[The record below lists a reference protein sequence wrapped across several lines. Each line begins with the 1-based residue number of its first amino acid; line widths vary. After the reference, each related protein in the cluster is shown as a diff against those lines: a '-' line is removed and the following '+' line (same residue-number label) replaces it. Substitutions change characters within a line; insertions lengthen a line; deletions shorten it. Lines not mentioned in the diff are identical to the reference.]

1 MTLEDK
7 LHEEMIA
14 AYYRA
19 GNEVGYWGNYYL
31 RSVKKNGGLAT
42 AKRMLRTANK
52 GTIQKGLQA
61 IIDAGR
67 PDLSLE
73 ALVLQPHFAA
83 LFTQEELTEAR
94 NRLKALPKAAFRR
107 PVAPEQNFS
116 DTLPDDRTY
125 TEGATRRVT
134 INAFERDNRARA
146 ACINKHGIKCAV
158 CDMTFENMYGDI
170 GKGFIHVHHKK
181 PLAITRGE
189 YTLDPAKDLVPVCPN
204 CHAMLHT
211 SEPPLSIDEL
221 KMKIKGK
228 RSKFY

>member
-1 MTLEDK
+1 MTLEDE
-7 LHEEMIA
+7 LHEEMVA

-19 GNEVGYWGNYYL
+19 GKEVGYWGNYYL

-42 AKRMLRTANK
+42 AKRMLQTANK

-61 IIDAGR
+61 LMDAGR

-73 ALVLQPHFAA
+73 ALVLQPRFAS
-83 LFTQEELTEAR
+83 LFTPDELAEAQ
-94 NRLKALPKAAFRR
+94 NRLKAFPQAAFRR
-107 PVAPEQNFS
+107 PVAPELNFP
-116 DTLPDDRTY
+116 DTLPDEQTY

-146 ACINKHGIKCAV
+146 ACINKYGIKCAV
-158 CDMTFENMYGDI
+158 CDMTFEDMYGDI

-204 CHAMLHT
+204 CHAVLHT

-221 KMKIKGK
+221 KMKINERRG
-228 RSKFY
+228 

>member
-1 MTLEDK
+1 MTLEEQ
-7 LHEEMIA
+7 LHKEMIA
-14 AYYRA
+14 AYSHA
-19 GNEVGYWGNYYL
+19 GKEVGYWGNYYL

-42 AKRMLRTANK
+42 ARRMLQPGHK

-61 IIDAGR
+61 LIDAGR

-73 ALVLQPHFAA
+73 ALVLQPKFAS
-83 LFTQEELTEAR
+83 LFTQNELVEAQS
-94 NRLKALPKAAFRR
+94 RLEAFPQAAFRQ
-107 PVAPEQNFS
+107 PVAPELNFP
-116 DTLPDDRTY
+116 DTLPDNKTY

-146 ACINKHGIKCAV
+146 ACIDKHGSKCAV
-158 CDMTFENMYGDI
+158 CEMTFVAMYGEI
-170 GKGFIHVHHKK
+170 GKGFVHVHHKK

-189 YTLDPAKDLVPVCPN
+189 YTLDPVKDLIPVCPN

-221 KMKIKGK
+221 KMKIKEK
-228 RSKFY
+228 RG